1 LFRNIPTFT
10 KKVDIFAI
18 GCIIFEFMTG
28 GRRAFGGDMEVL
40 IYAAGGTQLDF
51 SHPRFRTTASAF
63 LEALTR
69 QLLDVQ
75 VQERPSAKALLQK
88 LSGLPATRIK
98 VGGTD
103 GQYSWVVLDDGE
115 LRHVKRIASG
125 ASGEVH
131 EVVSLY
137 LRSC

>member
-1 LFRNIPTFT
+1 M
-10 KKVDIFAI
+10 
-18 GCIIFEFMTG
+18 FEFMT

-51 SHPRFRTTASAF
+51 SPPRFRTTASAF

-88 LSGLPATRIK
+88 LSGLPTSRMK
-98 VGGTD
+98 VGETD
-103 GQYSWVVLDDGE
+103 NEYGWVISDDGE
-115 LRHVKRIASG
+115 LRHVRSIAPGPTGS
-125 ASGEVH
+125 VH

-137 LRSC
+137 